1 MGELRIKTEF
11 EQLIPPLSTE
21 EFEELRQSINTYGC
35 RDPIVVWNDYIIDGH
50 NRMKVCQEFG
60 LPFNTFDMTF
70 DFDTEDEVKEWI
82 IRNQFGRRNIS
93 AYQRSKL
100 ALQLKTIIAGKAKE
114 NQLGGLKQHADNAIQ
129 NNSNK
134 RGDKNSTVSMNSSKR
149 TEPAPEQASQGV
161 GKSSKSVNTREEL
174 AKIAGVSE
182 QTISRVETI
191 EREAPEAIKQ
201 AAQNGDISIN
211 RAYEITKQMGHGVID
226 EKAEADYKKFRDM
239 ERLLENVS
247 RFTFGMPDMMNYRK
261 YHHNHGKDLPELC
274 DQCIRIFEKMNTFYE
289 MDIAHEEGRG

>member
-100 ALQLKTIIAGKAKE
+100 ALQLKAIIAGKAKE
-114 NQLGGLKQHADNAIQ
+114 NQRQYYGNQYESGLLQ
-129 NNSNK
+129 NSVEVQNEEKPLLQNS
-134 RGDKNSTVSMNSSKR
+134 VKR
-149 TEPAPEQASQGV
+149 TKPAQEAASQGF
-161 GKSSKSVNTREEL
+161 GESIKSVNTQKKL
-174 AKIAGVSE
+174 AQIAGVSHD
-182 QTISRVETI
+182 TIHKVETI

-247 RFTFGMPDMMNYRK
+247 RFTFGMPDIMNYRK
-261 YHHNHGKDLPELC
+261 YHRNRGKDLPELC
-274 DQCIRIFEKMNTFYE
+274 DQCIMVFQKMQTFYE
-289 MDIAHEEGRG
+289 RDLAHEEGR